1 VRSFCLLSAGVMALW
16 CAPASAECLS
26 RPVKDADGKDTSF
39 AIQVPASE
47 VAAYQAK
54 GFSSVACEAVQD
66 QLDQQGICE
75 VAAYQ
80 AKGFSSVA
88 CEAVQD
94 QLDQQGI
101 CEIADIKNSAIQVV

>member
-1 VRSFCLLSAGVMALW
+1 MALW

-75 VAAYQ
+75 
-80 AKGFSSVA
+80 
-88 CEAVQD
+88 
-94 QLDQQGI
+94 
-101 CEIADIKNSAIQVV
+101 IADIKNSAIQARFEHVFGATAMELCRSAKLVNGAPDAAQKAPDEQSPGH